1 MIHRPRDKK
10 PFERLAGE
18 EIQVVSKHQQ
28 YLLSGLFFDLKQKKD
43 QSDPP
48 NTIMKL
54 LREQFDEQSQ
64 NMINRLKKNG
74 ARSKSRFDNKS
85 SGGVTAE

>member
-18 EIQVVSKHQQ
+18 EFQVASKHQQ

-74 ARSKSRFDNKS
+74 ARSKSRFDN
-85 SGGVTAE
+85 